1 MKKFIGLGLA
11 FVLALQAP
19 CIALAPES
27 MYGQTARKREAQ
39 DWDAYAASPEFAGRL
54 TALCRA
60 WTDKSPGEA
69 LPELLAREDR
79 KWIQAGYGGCVAFN
93 EDAYRVYPAGKDAY
107 YLRARVVSGDQTG
120 RPLYLVVTD
129 ERGRLSAQL
138 LDDDG
143 FRQHMANSLGQAPSR
158 ALEDA
163 VDIYVR
169 RERYIGLKP
178 LQTAD
183 EMMDKIELADE
194 IFTRAKLDKRHWLAY
209 VVRTVGLEMPSDL
222 LPAMLSLSQVL
233 QQPVPD
239 YLEQALPEH
248 VTGASDARRKIM
260 TSGQRMFEKAPMEFQ
275 SDVFRYV
282 LDMHGVSAQRED
294 WIRKLFFLGP
304 LGAAGG
310 LAFYPYPAWAREGE
324 SHDLMQQVLASSGMD
339 YAMLR
344 STALSGYWD
353 AYRPLFDLMHKE
365 IAFKAE
371 TALARMQ
378 AEIREKME
386 SDTHP
391 RSVEDRARGNFQK
404 AVERAKAEAVFK
416 LARRVTSFQ
425 EELRRLIEDING
437 TPGMPHVLKA
447 RVSSFIMP
455 GSAADVHPAVLQA
468 RQTVWAVG
476 VLVHDVMAVLSG
488 AEMSLSALKNSA
500 SGDADFLRWALALKR
515 SREALRT
522 KFDLLQRVCPSEMS
536 VETLEQ
542 AALLIRIVSDFITDC
557 RRHAQ
562 GMRML
567 FQVKLLPS
575 AEAAGLYPGQNRY
588 LDIAIRKYATMIGEF
603 DNLFDRDGE
612 LKNKIGS
619 DRWINLGAIL
629 TEDLVRERW
638 GENLH
643 NIDVRVHVADDV
655 PDTFMDRSIVL
666 DHLIAILV
674 NNAGQAMGG
683 QHKDNPAPG
692 VLTIGVRRHADGNQ
706 AEMTVEDTGSG
717 MPDEI
722 IPHVF
727 TLNFTHGKGEEG
739 HGVGLDAAM
748 ATVRRYGGSVKVDS
762 TRGAGTRFTMVFPS
776 RDTREKGLAAQRG
789 CMVPAQAAALAALP
803 YVGDGA
809 VEAVQRFAADLAQ
822 RELLRKAGRLNI
834 RGTWIGEGKVEQPV
848 GKGDLPV
855 AVLSNALEGK
865 EGIVFG
871 DSQGT
876 QSIVAYAGL
885 DDFLEVPDTVY
896 LYSILVGEK
905 AAGAGIDIY
914 KPVQENLQRIA
925 ARLRLPIGK
934 LQGAMLFKTRH
945 YHLLREWLKAGMR
958 AHREVNTD
966 DEKDFQNFLN
976 EVEGEIQDGKD
987 FQSGNILFSSKTD
1000 VQLVHALYTG
1010 DLHILMGAADRN
1022 ERLLSAL
1029 FTWALGGEMMA
1040 RPVSKDKLNDHVAN
1054 ADVLSDMADDFSRD
1068 EWRALRRAGILPNG
1082 TAKKELLSET
1092 NRLRA
1097 YKVSRP
1103 HGTAGLVHASQYLMH
1118 AAAVKS
1124 SHWIPEMRGIRVDP
1138 LTGDK
1143 TVSGLSVSSDNP
1155 LHTIEITYAGEYLDW
1170 ERLIHEARER
1180 GDTEAQVLA
1189 MTKYAET
1196 LGRDGDYANAVHVL
1210 ENALSLAPSRALA
1223 AKLQCLKG
1231 LHVLVHGRAEDQVAS
1246 ARAAFAKVKEWDP
1259 DLYATV
1265 SALDDLLGT
1274 QPPDKR
1280 VHGAG
1285 YLLSYDP
1292 GSGRITLSLL
1302 DRQRDIYYDQHITAG
1317 IVLQDGRTLWTT
1329 DYQGHDVETTPYRDH
1344 VEMAVHYYDAE
1355 GKDKPD
1361 LWLYFNFP
1369 NDRPYFTVHMKAQNK
1384 YGTAPIGVEEW
1395 TLMHSH
1401 AMTLGQEPGQTI
1413 SYPEFRPMG
1422 AWAHLVSRLG
1432 FGVGFTGWEQDS
1444 AIEHRQGLPA
1454 SFRAMSK
1461 TGGLSL
1467 EPGASAGSGQL
1478 AVHVHHHPLNAAG
1491 GFALWDAIAALSK
1504 VPGAESGRWPDFGEV
1519 LRSLGHED
1527 EQRSLV
1533 SAAVMSRTGVT
1544 WEALLPHLPEFL
1556 RSHPALLEAIREGQ
1570 AVPVETSLHEE
1581 PSLFYMDIPLGKG
1594 RAKLA
1599 ALFNVFDH
1607 DTEWDLQFEG
1617 HLRLT
1622 GKEYSLWDLWENRL
1636 LGEQAG
1642 GRIRGNYKFGFQDG
1656 GEGKGVGEAI
1666 GLRGVKLLLIFDPNE
1681 RLDWHPAAGGST
1693 EGKQRAFIEA
1703 FL

>member
-1 MKKFIGLGLA
+1 MKKLIGLGLA
-11 FVLALQAP
+11 FILAFQSP

-27 MYGQTARKREAQ
+27 MYGQTARDRAAQ
-39 DWDAYAASPEFAGRL
+39 DWEAYAASPEFAGRL
-54 TALCRA
+54 TALCKA
-60 WTDKSPGEA
+60 WTDKSAGEA
-69 LPELLAREDR
+69 LPELLAREDA
-79 KWIQAGYGGCVAFN
+79 KWIKAGYGGCVAFD
-93 EDAYRVYPAGKDAY
+93 EDDYRVYPAGKDAY
-107 YLRARVVSGDQTG
+107 YLRARVFAGDQKG
-120 RPLYLVVTD
+120 RRLYLVVTD
-129 ERGRLSAQL
+129 QRGRLSGEL
-138 LDDDG
+138 LNDDG
-143 FRQHMANSLGQAPSR
+143 FRQHVANSLGQAPSK

-163 VDIYVR
+163 VDIYAR

-194 IFTRAKLDKRHWLAY
+194 IFTRAKLDKRYWFAY
-209 VVRTVGLEMPSDL
+209 VVRTVGLEIPSDL
-222 LPAMLSLSQVL
+222 LPAMLSLSHIL

-248 VTGASDARRKIM
+248 VTGASDARRNIVIA
-260 TSGQRMFEKAPMEFQ
+260 GQRMFEKAPREFQ
-275 SDVFRYV
+275 ADVFRYV
-282 LDMHGVSAQRED
+282 LDMHGVSAQQED

-304 LGAAGG
+304 LGAAGD
-310 LAFYPYPAWAREGE
+310 LAFYPYPAWARDGE
-324 SHDLMQQVLASSGMD
+324 SRDLMEQVLASSGMD

-353 AYRPLFDLMHKE
+353 AYRPLFDLMRKE
-365 IAFKAE
+365 IASKEE

-378 AEIREKME
+378 AEIKEKTE
-386 SDTHP
+386 SDTQP
-391 RSVEDRARGNFQK
+391 QIVENRAWGNFQR

-425 EELRRLIEDING
+425 EELRRMIGDING
-437 TPGMPHVLKA
+437 TPGMPHAIKA

-476 VLVHDVMAVLSG
+476 VLAHNVMAVLSG
-488 AEMSLSALKNSA
+488 AEMSLSVLR
-500 SGDADFLRWALALKR
+500 DAAPVKSDFSRWVLALKR
-515 SREALRT
+515 SREALGKQFTFLRE
-522 KFDLLQRVCPSEMS
+522 VCPSDRNL
-536 VETLEQ
+536 ETLEQ
-542 AALLIRIVSDFITDC
+542 AAAVIRIVSEVIADC
-557 RRHAQ
+557 RKHAL

-567 FQVKLLPS
+567 VQAKLLPS
-575 AEAAGLYPGQNRY
+575 AHAAGFYPGQNRY
-588 LDIAIRKYATMIGEF
+588 LDIVIRKYATMMGEF
-603 DNLFDRDGE
+603 DNLFDQDGE

-638 GENLH
+638 GENLN
-643 NIDVRVHVADDV
+643 NIMVRLRVADDV
-655 PDTFMDRSIVL
+655 PDTFMDRNIIL
-666 DHLIAILV
+666 DHLVAILV

-683 QHKDNPAPG
+683 HKKDNPEPG
-692 VLTIGVRRHADGNQ
+692 TLTIGVRRHADGNQ
-706 AEMTVEDTGSG
+706 AEMIVEDTGGG

-722 IPHVF
+722 MPHVF

-748 ATVRRYGGSVKVDS
+748 ATVRRYGGSIKVDS

-822 RELLRKAGRLNI
+822 RELMRKVGYLNI
-834 RGTWIGEGKVEQPV
+834 RGTWIGEGKSEQPV

-865 EGIVFG
+865 EGIIFG

-896 LYSILVGEK
+896 LYSIIVGEK
-905 AAGAGIDIY
+905 AAGAGVDIY

-925 ARLRLPIGK
+925 ARLRLPIGE

-945 YHLLREWLKAGMR
+945 YHLLRKWLKAGMK
-958 AHREVNTD
+958 AHRAVNTD

-976 EVEGEIQDGKD
+976 EIAGEIQDGKD

-1010 DLHILMGAADRN
+1010 DLHLLMGAADRN

-1082 TAKKELLSET
+1082 AAKKELLSEP
-1092 NRLRA
+1092 NRLKA

-1103 HGTAGLVHASQYLMH
+1103 QGTAGLVHASQYLMH

-1124 SHWIPEMRGIRVDP
+1124 SRWIPEMQGIRVDP

-1189 MTKYAET
+1189 MTKYADI

-1231 LHVLVHGRAEDQVAS
+1231 LHTLVHGRAEDQVAS

-1265 SALDDLLGT
+1265 SGLDDLLGK

-1280 VHGAG
+1280 VHGMG
-1285 YLLSYDP
+1285 YLLSYAP

-1302 DRQRDIYYDQHITAG
+1302 DRQRDMYYDQHITAG
-1317 IVLQDGRTLWTT
+1317 IVLDDGRTLWTT
-1329 DYQGHDVETTPYRDH
+1329 DYPGHDVETTPYRDH
-1344 VEMAVHYYDAE
+1344 VEMAAHYYDAE

-1361 LWLYFNFP
+1361 LWVYFNFP
-1369 NDRPYFTVHMKAQNK
+1369 NDRPYFTVRMKAQNR
-1384 YGTAPIGVEEW
+1384 YGSTPVGIEEW

-1413 SYPEFRPMG
+1413 AYPEFRPMG

-1432 FGVGFTGWEQDS
+1432 FGVAFTGWEQDS
-1444 AIEHRQGLPA
+1444 AIEHRQGVPA
-1454 SFRAMSK
+1454 SFRAVSK
-1461 TGGLSL
+1461 NGGLAL
-1467 EPGASAGSGQL
+1467 EPGGSAGSGQL
-1478 AVHVHHHPLNAAG
+1478 AVRVQHHPLNAAG

-1504 VPGAESGRWPDFGEV
+1504 VPGAEPGRWPDFGEV
-1519 LRSLGHED
+1519 LRSLGYED
-1527 EQRSLV
+1527 ERRSLI

-1556 RSHPALLEAIREGQ
+1556 RSHPTLLEAIREGQ
-1570 AVPVETSLHEE
+1570 AVPVETSLREE
-1581 PSLFYMDIPLGKG
+1581 PSLFYMDIPLGDGK
-1594 RAKLA
+1594 AKLA

-1607 DTEWDLQFEG
+1607 DTEWDLYFEH

-1622 GKEYSLWDLWENRL
+1622 GKEYALWDIWENRL

-1642 GRIRGNYKFGFQDG
+1642 GRISGNYKFGFQDG
-1656 GEGKGVGEAI
+1656 DESKGLGEAI
-1666 GLRGVKLLLIFDPNE
+1666 GLRGVKFLLIFNPNE
-1681 RLDWHPAAGGST
+1681 RLAWYPAFRDAN
-1693 EGKQRAFIEA
+1693 EGKQRALIES